1 MSGRQRWVY
10 LVEPCEFPDDFPER
24 LERLR
29 AARGLSWRGLAR
41 ELRVSVRNLRRW
53 RSGGRVDGA
62 CLLRL
67 VSYAGAHGLLDC
79 FLPELQGTSDDG
91 AVQGPQRDAD
101 GYGLAV
107 AETDGDDYSA

>member
-10 LVEPCEFPDDFPER
+10 IVEPCEFPEDFPER

-29 AARGLSWRGLAR
+29 EARGLTWRGLAR
-41 ELRVSVRNLRRW
+41 ELRLSVRNLRRW

-79 FLPELQGTSDDG
+79 LLPELQRTSDDG
-91 AVQGPQRDAD
+91 AVQGPQEDVD
-101 GYGLAV
+101 GVEPAV
-107 AETDGDDYSA
+107 AATDGNDHAA

>member
-10 LVEPCEFPDDFPER
+10 IVEPCEFPEDFPER

-29 AARGLSWRGLAR
+29 AARGLIWRGLAR
-41 ELRVSVRNLRRW
+41 ELRLSVRNLRRW

-79 FLPELQGTSDDG
+79 LLPEPQGTSDDG
-91 AVQGPQRDAD
+91 AVQGPQGDVD
-101 GYGLAV
+101 GHGRAV
-107 AETDGDDYSA
+107 AEPDRNDYAA

>member
-10 LVEPCEFPDDFPER
+10 SVEPCEFPKDFSER

-29 AARGLSWRGLAR
+29 AARGLTWRGLAR

-53 RSGGRVDGA
+53 RAGGRVDGA

-67 VSYAGAHGLLDC
+67 IAYASTHGLLGSL
-79 FLPELQGTSDDG
+79 LPELQEASRVGTLP
-91 AVQGPQRDAD
+91 GPQGDAD
-101 GYGLAV
+101 GRAR
-107 AETDGDDYSA
+107 AARETDANRYAA

>member
-10 LVEPCEFPDDFPER
+10 SVEPCEFPKDFSER

-29 AARGLSWRGLAR
+29 AARGLTWRGLAR

-53 RSGGRVDGA
+53 RAGGRVDGA

-67 VSYAGAHGLLDC
+67 VSYAGAHGLQDC
-79 FLPELQGTSDDG
+79 LLPELQEASRVGTFP
-91 AVQGPQRDAD
+91 VPQRDAD
-101 GYGLAV
+101 GRERA
-107 AETDGDDYSA
+107 ARERDANRDAA

>member
-10 LVEPCEFPDDFPER
+10 LVEPCEFPEDFPER

-29 AARGLSWRGLAR
+29 AARGLTWRGLAR
-41 ELRVSVRNLRRW
+41 ELRISVRNLRRW

-67 VSYAGAHGLLDC
+67 VCYAGAHGLLDC
-79 FLPELQGTSDDG
+79 LLPELQGTGDDG
-91 AVQGPQRDAD
+91 AGQGPQGDVD
-101 GYGLAV
+101 GCGRAV
-107 AETDGDDYSA
+107 AATDGNDYAA